1 MYPEGIVS
9 KLAEQMLEAKA
20 RATEARAQ
28 GMDTRSIESIDRSL
42 RQTLACIVQRR
53 DPREVAIKGFSLLV
67 KPSGDVLVRHQE
79 WGLPVSD
86 GYLLSLLGEAG
97 VKLAPG
103 QVILLDAVIVK
114 MLVEE
119 ALGALSLDQAEIR
132 DWKSRLIKA
141 SLEADAL
148 VKVIERTEK
157 RFPQEAA

>member
-20 RATEARAQ
+20 HAYAARAQ
-28 GMDTRSIESIDRSL
+28 GKDARAIESIDRSL
-42 RQTLACIVQRR
+42 RQTLACVVQRR

-67 KPSGDVLVRHQE
+67 KPSGEVLVRHHE
-79 WGLPVSD
+79 WVLPVSN

-97 VKLAPG
+97 VKPAPG
-103 QVILLDAVIVK
+103 QVVLLDAVVVK

-119 ALGALSLDQAEIR
+119 ALGALSLGQAEIR

-141 SLEADAL
+141 SLDADAL
-148 VKVIERTEK
+148 VKVIERTER
-157 RFPQEAA
+157 RFPTEAA